1 MLTNSKRKNVAFLG
15 AGSIANKVAP
25 MLKQARFHPY
35 AVGSL
40 NHAKEFA
47 FRHGFE
53 KFYTNYEKLLE
64 DKNIDLVYINTPHS
78 LHYEHIKICLENYKN
93 VLCEKSFTLN
103 FKQAKE
109 LIELAKTKKLL
120 LAEAIWTRYMPYINI
135 IKDFLAKDLIGEIV
149 SIEANLAYNVMHK
162 NRITSLELGGGALLD
177 VGIYTLNFALIF
189 LKDEIKNIIA
199 TCKKMPSGVDESN
212 GIILEFQKG
221 AFAFLNSSVAAI
233 SDRKGVINGTKGYI
247 CVDNINNP
255 KSIKVYNKERKLIK
269 HSLVPSQINGF
280 EYEFQACFKALE
292 QNKIECDEMNHEEI
306 LKIMN
311 LMDKVREKMGV
322 KFIGE

>member
-1 MLTNSKRKNVAFLG
+1 MHTNSKRKNVAFLG

-25 MLKQARFHPY
+25 MLKQAGFHPY

-40 NHAKEFA
+40 SRAKDFA
-47 FRHGFE
+47 LMHGFE
-53 KFYTNYEKLLE
+53 KFYENYEGLLQ
-64 DKNIDLVYINTPHS
+64 DQNIDLVYINTPHS
-78 LHYEHIKICLENYKN
+78 LHYEHIKMCLENNKN

-109 LIELAKTKKLL
+109 LVELARIKNLL
-120 LAEAIWTRYMPYINI
+120 LAEGIWTRYMPYINI

-149 SIEANLAYNVMHK
+149 SIEANLAYNVKHK

-177 VGIYTLNFALIF
+177 VGVYTLNFALSF
-189 LKDEIKNIIA
+189 LKSEIKNILA

-212 GIILEFQKG
+212 GIILEFEQG
-221 AFAFLNSSVAAI
+221 VFGFLNSSVAMI

-255 KSIKVYNKERKLIK
+255 SLIKVYDKERKLIK
-269 HSLVPSQINGF
+269 ECVVPSQINGF
-280 EYEFQACFKALE
+280 EYEFQACFEALE
-292 QNKIECDEMNHEEI
+292 QNKIECDAMNHEEI
-306 LKIMN
+306 LKMMN
-311 LMDKVREKMGV
+311 LMDRVREKMGV

>member
-1 MLTNSKRKNVAFLG
+1 
-15 AGSIANKVAP
+15 
-25 MLKQARFHPY
+25 MLKQAGFHPY
-35 AVGSL
+35 AAGSL
-40 NHAKEFA
+40 SHAKNFA
-47 FRHGFE
+47 LMYGFE
-53 KFYTNYEKLLE
+53 KFYTDYEKLLK
-64 DKNIDLVYINTPHS
+64 DQNIDLVYINTPHS
-78 LHYEHIKICLENYKN
+78 LHYDHIKICLENNKN

-109 LIELAKTKKLL
+109 LVELAKTKNVF
-120 LAEAIWTRYMPYINI
+120 LAEGIWTRYMPYIDI
-135 IKDFLAKDLIGEIV
+135 IKDFLAKDLIGKIV
-149 SIEANLAYNVMHK
+149 SIEANLAYNVIHK
-162 NRITSLELGGGALLD
+162 NRITSLELGGGVLLD
-177 VGIYTLNFALIF
+177 VGIYTLNFALSF

-212 GIILEFQKG
+212 GIILEFKKG

-247 CVDNINNP
+247 CIDNINNP
-255 KSIKVYNKERKLIK
+255 SSIKAYDKERKLIK
-269 HSLVPSQINGF
+269 DCLVPKQINGF

-306 LKIMN
+306 LKMMN
-311 LMDKVREKMGV
+311 LMDRVREKMGV